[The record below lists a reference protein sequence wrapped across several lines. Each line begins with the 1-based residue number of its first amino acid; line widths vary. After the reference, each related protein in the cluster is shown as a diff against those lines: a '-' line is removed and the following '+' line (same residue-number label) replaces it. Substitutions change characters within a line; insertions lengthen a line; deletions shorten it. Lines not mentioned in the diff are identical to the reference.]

1 MKTYIRLL
9 ILITIGAIALA
20 SQKNHVTDEEVLA
33 WASQAAVE
41 SYSYDAISYKSQ
53 FSKLKTKFTENG
65 WNNFKDALDKSGNL
79 DAVINNEVVV
89 SAYRNNP
96 AEIESY
102 SNDNNTSTWVVK
114 VPTQVTYIN
123 GHVKLEQDMDTY
135 VTIGMKDNSFLI
147 HNLNSSLVAPTRSAE
162 AKPVPRPNC
171 KMATNPN

>member
-1 MKTYIRLL
+1 MSV
-9 ILITIGAIALA
+9 ALSICTLSFA
-20 SQKNHVTDEEVLA
+20 DQKNHVTDEEVLA
-33 WASQAAVE
+33 WASQVAVE
-41 SYSYDAISYKSQ
+41 SYSYDGISYEKQ
-53 FSKLKTKFTENG
+53 FAKLKTKFTESG
-65 WNNFKDALDKSGNL
+65 WKNFKDALDKSGNL

-102 SNDNNTSTWVVK
+102 SNDNSTSIWVVK

-123 GHVKLEQDMDTY
+123 GRLKIEQDMDTY
-135 VTIGMKDNSFLI
+135 VTIGIDSSNFRI
-147 HNLNSSLVAPTRSAE
+147 QNINSSLVAPTRSAD